1 MVHCANGAIAI
12 TPHTGL
18 DDALF
23 FCVGLYRKVCNGFL
37 TFFEGVNIG
46 CFFRKKGDLMSPYAC
61 LCLYDLVD
69 YPGHLFCRL
78 CQPPPFI
85 TSVKP
90 AF

>member
-46 CFFRKKGDLMSPYAC
+46 CFLEKKGTLCPLMLAYVC
-61 LCLYDLVD
+61 MTWW
-69 YPGHLFCRL
+69 
-78 CQPPPFI
+78 I
-85 TSVKP
+85 TP
-90 AF
+90 AICFVGFANPRHSLLL